1 MRPRRAISRKQ
12 IRHNLK
18 RRYTLRGRPHCM
30 QRVYARTL
38 YFGLRCALMIKHFFA
53 MTSSFQPLNGNPNA
67 SSKALPCSSFS
78 AVVTI
83 VALRPITCSTLSRSI
98 SGKIVC
104 SRIPTV

>member
-67 SSKALPCSSFS
+67 SSKALPNH
-78 AVVTI
+78 I
-83 VALRPITCSTLSRSI
+83 LPLSKFVL
-98 SGKIVC
+98 GKIVC